1 MSPTY
6 GAGRQDPN
14 TARRSTTPSSSVCKK
29 SCKTTGL
36 AGAAGQRSANVRER
50 GSVLR
55 ATIGRAVA
63 APEAHKQA
71 EIDSRT
77 PDFIAAESTKPFGWE
92 TYHWVRWATIAEVL
106 GRLAIP
112 RGARV
117 LDVGCGSG
125 WTSLFLAEFGYDVT
139 AVDLVPANVEL
150 TAQRSARW
158 GAAVTSQVADMEELD
173 LDGRFEF
180 VLIHDALHHSH
191 RHQRVLERAGA
202 QLAPGG
208 WLLLGET
215 SLLHRVSPAAHRHS
229 HETGWVE
236 RGFTV
241 RGLRASLRAA
251 GFEDIRR
258 FHQGTQPYESKG
270 VGFAWQLARLIAG
283 NFAVAP
289 QSAIWLAGRRP

>member
-1 MSPTY
+1 MWPVAPVVCASD
-6 GAGRQDPN
+6 GGD
-14 TARRSTTPSSSVCKK
+14 ARRGSHT
-29 SCKTTGL
+29 
-36 AGAAGQRSANVRER
+36 R
-50 GSVLR
+50 GYHR
-55 ATIGRAVA
+55 GAVA

-106 GRLAIP
+106 RRLEIP

-117 LDVGCGSG
+117 LDVGSGSG
-125 WTSLFLAEFGYDVT
+125 WTSLFLAESGYDVT

-150 TAQRSARW
+150 TAQRAARW
-158 GAAVTSQVADMEELD
+158 GTTVTAEVGDMEELN
-173 LDGRFEF
+173 LGGRFEF
-180 VLIHDALHHSH
+180 VLIHDALHHSR
-191 RHQRVLERAGA
+191 RHDLVLERAA
-202 QLAPGG
+202 AHLESGG

-215 SLLHRVSPAAHRHS
+215 SWLHRLSPAARRQS
-229 HETGWVE
+229 RETGWTE

-241 RGLRASLRAA
+241 RGLRKALRAA

-258 FHQGTQPYESKG
+258 FHQGTQPYESMG
-270 VGFAWQLARLIAG
+270 LGFAWQLARLIAG

-289 QSAIWLAGRRP
+289 QSAIWLAARRP